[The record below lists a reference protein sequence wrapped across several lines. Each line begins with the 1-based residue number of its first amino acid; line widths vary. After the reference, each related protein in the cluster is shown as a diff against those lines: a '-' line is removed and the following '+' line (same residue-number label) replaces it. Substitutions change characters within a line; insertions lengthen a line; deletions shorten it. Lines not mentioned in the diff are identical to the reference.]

1 MTTPDLPHDFIGL
14 AALVLL
20 LGLKHGLDADH
31 LAAIDGLTRSN
42 ARERPRLARVAGLLF
57 SLGHGG
63 VVMAVA
69 LTASALTAAWRVPQW
84 LDAFGAWASIAV
96 LTALALVNIAGVF
109 ATPAHEQSTLFGW
122 RSGLFGRWLVAGSAP
137 MILGVG
143 ALFAVSF
150 DTLSQATLF
159 AMVAT
164 RFGGAQASAL
174 LAALFIG
181 GMLLTDG
188 ANGLWIARLIRRSD
202 QRARIASRVM
212 GLTVAGVGLLT
223 AALGVAVQTS
233 ASAEAWTEG
242 KELWIGAAVIGV
254 MLLSYGLA
262 LRLARRA
269 PATAC

>member
-1 MTTPDLPHDFIGL
+1 MTPPDLPHDFIGL
-14 AALVLL
+14 AAVALL
-20 LGLKHGLDADH
+20 LGMKHGLDADH

-42 ARERPRLARVAGLLF
+42 ARARPRLARVAGLLF
-57 SLGHGG
+57 SLGHGA

-69 LTASALTAAWRVPQW
+69 LAASLVSAAWRVPQW
-84 LDAFGAWASIAV
+84 LDAFGAWVSIAV
-96 LTALALVNIAGVF
+96 LTALALVNIAGVLT
-109 ATPAHEQSTLFGW
+109 TPAHEHSALIGW
-122 RSGLFGRWLVAGSAP
+122 RAGLFGRWLAAGSAP
-137 MILGVG
+137 MIFGVG

-164 RFGGAQASAL
+164 RFGGVQASAL
-174 LAALFIG
+174 LAGLFIV

-202 QRARIASRVM
+202 HRARIASRVM

-223 AALGVAVQTS
+223 AGLGVAVQTS
-233 ASAEAWTEG
+233 AAAEAWTQG

-254 MLLSYGLA
+254 MGLSYGLA
-262 LRLARRA
+262 LRLARRVA
-269 PATAC
+269 PA